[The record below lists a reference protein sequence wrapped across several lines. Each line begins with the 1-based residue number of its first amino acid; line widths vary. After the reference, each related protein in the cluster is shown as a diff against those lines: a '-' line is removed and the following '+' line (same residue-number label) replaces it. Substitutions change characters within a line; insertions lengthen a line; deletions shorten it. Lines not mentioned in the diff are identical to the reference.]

1 LENSEAQTEQVKYI
15 SLHNVGQELGVAR
28 GTVYYYIRQLDIQM
42 KKFPLDRKAYI
53 ALEDLERI
61 KAAKQAAAQGLR

>member
-1 LENSEAQTEQVKYI
+1 LNEPEQDHYI
-15 SLHNVGQELGVAR
+15 SLEHVRQELKVAR
-28 GTVYYYIRQLDIQM
+28 GTIYYYIRQLHIPM

-61 KAAKQAAAQGLR
+61 KAAKKAAVDGRR